1 MDKLKVI
8 LIPGNGGGD
17 VNDPLGWFPYVKSEL
32 EKLEAAIPDWKH
44 EIQVLSKNFPDP
56 ILARE
61 EYWIPYIKG
70 LGADENTIL
79 VGYSSG
85 AIAAMR
91 FAENNKILGTVLV
104 GGYYTDLGMESEK
117 VSGYFN
123 RPWQWEKIRKN
134 QKWIIQF
141 HSTDDPFIP
150 TEEAHF
156 VRDKL
161 NTQYFEFADKEH
173 FGYPTEMAEFPE
185 LVEEIKKKLS

>member
-1 MDKLKVI
+1 MNAPD
-8 LIPGNGGGD
+8 
-17 VNDPLGWFPYVKSEL
+17 GWFPYVKR
-32 EKLEAAIPDWKH
+32 KLEGDNV
-44 EIQVLSKNFPDP
+44 EIISKNFPDP

-61 EYWIPYIKG
+61 EYWIPFIKD

-85 AIAAMR
+85 AIAALR
-91 FAENNKILGTVLV
+91 FAEECKILGTVLV
-104 GGYYTDLGMESEK
+104 GGYYTDLGMDSEK
-117 VSGYFN
+117 VSGYFD
-123 RPWQWEKIRKN
+123 RPWQWGKIKEN

-161 NTQYFEFADKEH
+161 NTDYYEFKDREH
-173 FGYPTEMAEFPE
+173 FGYPTEMREFPE
-185 LVEEIKKKLS
+185 LVNKIRKRLG